1 MTLDGQ
7 PASKMYFLLEG
18 SLLKLK
24 TLNVT
29 HQNFWPNPT
38 QTWQQRDLSNR
49 VEFKIESVKPPVIL
63 GLKECTEHASW
74 AVEYRAETSA
84 NLFILN
90 KKDIELCKYF

>member
-1 MTLDGQ
+1 
-7 PASKMYFLLEG
+7 MYFLLEG

-38 QTWQQRDLSNR
+38 NTWQQRDLSNR
-49 VEFKIESVKPPVIL
+49 VEFKIESVRPPVIM
-63 GLKECTEHASW
+63 GLKECMEHASW

-84 NLFILN
+84 HLFILN
-90 KKDIELCKYF
+90 KKDIELCKYFKEANSS